1 MYDDADQVAAPTIGA
16 AGYEAAQQAGGAAA
30 AAAAAGAAPTG
41 QFGSVPEG
49 SAGAAAASAVQV
61 VQTSSMQEYIEC
73 LYNNMHSLRQGW
85 SLKAREAGVRRAR
98 NAIRKDL
105 RNQAA
110 LAAAVGGVLQDEGL
124 LPLATAH

>member
-1 MYDDADQVAAPTIGA
+1 MYDEADQVAAPTVGA
-16 AGYEAAQQAGGAAA
+16 AGYEGMQQAIGAADAAPAGVFGSIPEGSEAAA
-30 AAAAAGAAPTG
+30 AAP
-41 QFGSVPEG
+41 
-49 SAGAAAASAVQV
+49 VQV
-61 VQTSSMQEYIEC
+61 VQAESMQEYIEC

-110 LAAAVGGVLQDEGL
+110 MAAAAGGVAGAQRDEGL